1 MVPLILEVSMADTKL
16 EEKNYAEQR
25 ETGVATML
33 IGGLCW
39 AFAFLVMFFQ
49 PAAARLGK
57 LTLIEIAGALVVV
70 GTIVFFVGLRIK
82 RRAME

>member
-1 MVPLILEVSMADTKL
+1 MAESKS

-25 ETGVATML
+25 ESGIAAML
-33 IGGLCW
+33 VGGLFW

-57 LTLIEIAGALVVV
+57 LTLIEIAGVLVIIGAV
-70 GTIVFFVGLRIK
+70 IFFVGLRIK
-82 RRAME
+82 KKAMQ

>member
-1 MVPLILEVSMADTKL
+1 MAEPKQ

-25 ETGVATML
+25 ESGVAAML

-49 PAAARLGK
+49 PAAAKLGK
-57 LTLIEIAGALVVV
+57 LTMIEVASGLVILGLVIFLV
-70 GTIVFFVGLRIK
+70 GMRI
-82 RRAME
+82 RAKAIK